1 MKTKKETLKSVKK
14 EFEAFKMLARQ
25 TVAGLR
31 IPSRRALL
39 TVDAADAQG
48 RLNGMTIVELIT
60 VVQLTKN
67 TRERV
72 YITAEGKTI
81 TLSAEA
87 AVPVP
92 LELGSD
98 YTREAYTMPYE
109 TTKKT

>member
-1 MKTKKETLKSVKK
+1 MKPKKETLKSVKK
-14 EFEAFKMLARQ
+14 AFEDYKVLARQ
-25 TVAGLR
+25 TVSALKY
-31 IPSRRALL
+31 PLSRSLL

-60 VVQLTKN
+60 VVQLSKN

-87 AVPVP
+87 VMPVP
-92 LELGSD
+92 SVLGMD
-98 YTREAYTMPYE
+98 LHDKYRNHP
-109 TTKKT
+109 